1 VLGDAAVGQLWSRAL
16 AHGAIGVVSTQLPG
30 YLNPDPPGA
39 TTVTPHDQWDILQW
53 GSVPYDETH
62 KAFGF
67 KSTPLAAATM
77 RKALAGGPVKV
88 HVTVESSFSTKPART
103 LIAEIPGKTLPNER
117 IVIVAHVQEPGAND
131 NASGA
136 ATLTELA
143 RALVRNV
150 AHHRIPQPDRTIT
163 MMLVEEIAGS
173 RQWLS
178 DHKDLAPGVRYM
190 MSMDMTG
197 EDVAKTGG
205 SFLIERW
212 PDPGAVFERPWDP
225 HSEWGS
231 GNVRAQSLKGDLIND
246 LHLAVCER
254 VAARSN
260 WIVRSNPYEGGSDH
274 TVFGQAG
281 VPALLNW
288 HFTDRNY
295 HASTDTADKVSAAEM
310 RNVAASVTTSAWLLA
325 SAKESSALAVA
336 DLVAHVGVARVNI
349 ETREGAILAKTQADP
364 TAAASNETVI
374 QQAWRKW
381 YDEAVHSAKRLVV
394 GPVSPDFDQK
404 LDKLVK

>member
-1 VLGDAAVGQLWSRAL
+1 
-16 AHGAIGVVSTQLPG
+16 
-30 YLNPDPPGA
+30 
-39 TTVTPHDQWDILQW
+39 
-53 GSVPYDETH
+53 
-62 KAFGF
+62 
-67 KSTPLAAATM
+67 
-77 RKALAGGPVKV
+77 
-88 HVTVESSFSTKPART
+88 
-103 LIAEIPGKTLPNER
+103 
-117 IVIVAHVQEPGAND
+117 
-131 NASGA
+131 
-136 ATLTELA
+136 
-143 RALVRNV
+143 
-150 AHHRIPQPDRTIT
+150 
-163 MMLVEEIAGS
+163 
-173 RQWLS
+173 
-178 DHKDLAPGVRYM
+178 
-190 MSMDMTG
+190 
-197 EDVAKTGG
+197 
-205 SFLIERW
+205 
-212 PDPGAVFERPWDP
+212 
-225 HSEWGS
+225 
-231 GNVRAQSLKGDLIND
+231 
-246 LHLAVCER
+246 